1 MSSIKNKINKL
12 LFEKI
17 ETDFHND
24 NKLVDALHLLL
35 NGNFI
40 KYDFENVNI
49 SLSNLK
55 SDDFQTEMFKL
66 NEKSSK
72 RKKNGVYYTPN
83 DVSEYIIANSFINFI
98 DNSINKTINYNEI
111 YNTLINYD
119 NEKLNK
125 ILFNSKI
132 LDPTCGSGEF
142 LLNTFI
148 MKYNL
153 LKETKNV
160 DDENILKITKTL
172 YGNDIDDESTD
183 ISKIRLFMYVYSLL
197 ENKDY
202 YKKLTKILINNF
214 TNYDFVLNSNKIN
227 NKFEIVVGN
236 PPYVEYGKYDGK
248 EKLINKYGNIYAD
261 VIKNSI
267 DLLKCGGILGFIVP
281 LSYVATTRMSK
292 IREYVTEKCSK
303 QILLSFADRP
313 DCLFSGVH
321 QKLNIVIFQKN
332 YNKNKKIYHYL
343 DLLSISLVIAS
354 LLKLLTL
361 EIGINK
367 SPIILIVISVFIY
380 TNYTRIIEPNPKI
393 NRKSSLYV
401 NDIYMSDG
409 RIYNNYL
416 NKSEKTAY
424 NTLLKITKQRKTS
437 VKIIKQEDETLDKL
451 ISNYTT
457 ANQAIWIEHPELIS
471 YASFS
476 YRYRD
481 DSNYIELSPIYA
493 INNPIEEEINTLLI
507 ERKIDKIKQAT
518 KNMSDLEKI
527 KYVYEWIGDNAYYDK
542 LFTGSSKNQ
551 SIYNVFIKGN
561 AVCAGFAKT
570 SQVIFQNIGIESM
583 IITGYSTGSHMWNV
597 IKYNGKYYY
606 YDSTYAASIRDK
618 TNKNYYDGLKQD
630 KMNYY
635 TIDYANWYP
644 KIETENVL
652 YKK

>member
-1 MSSIKNKINKL
+1 MSSVKNKINKL

-160 DDENILKITKTL
+160 NDENILRITKTL

-214 TNYDFVLNSNKIN
+214 TNYDFVLDSNKIN

-236 PPYVEYGKYDGK
+236 PPYVEYGKYDDK

-332 YNKNKKIYHYL
+332 CNKNKKIYVSNYKHWYKEERKE
-343 DLLSISLVIAS
+343 LL
-354 LLKLLTL
+354 
-361 EIGINK
+361 N
-367 SPIILIVISVFIY
+367 
-380 TNYTRIIEPNPKI
+380 
-393 NRKSSLYV
+393 
-401 NDIYMSDG
+401 G
-409 RIYNNYL
+409 RD
-416 NKSEKTAY
+416 
-424 NTLLKITKQRKTS
+424 
-437 VKIIKQEDETLDKL
+437 VM
-451 ISNYTT
+451 ISNYNLNFIPKIGNNIEKSIFDKIFTT
-457 ANQAIWIEHPELIS
+457 NKENLYDIQSKLGKNLYLNMRSCFWIKAFSFNPGSSEYKEFKYENVDYVICLLNSSLFWLYWTMISDCWHITSKELKHFRFIDTTND
-471 YASFS
+471 FK
-476 YRYRD
+476 
-481 DSNYIELSPIYA
+481 EL
-493 INNPIEEEINTLLI
+493 
-507 ERKIDKIKQAT
+507 RKKLEQELEKTKKYVGSKQTEYEYKHKFCKKIIDKIDDKLANIYGLNSMELDYL
-518 KNMSDLEKI
+518 KNFAI
-527 KYVYEWIGDNAYYDK
+527 KYRMG
-542 LFTGSSKNQ
+542 
-551 SIYNVFIKGN
+551 
-561 AVCAGFAKT
+561 GF
-570 SQVIFQNIGIESM
+570 E
-583 IITGYSTGSHMWNV
+583 
-597 IKYNGKYYY
+597 
-606 YDSTYAASIRDK
+606 D
-618 TNKNYYDGLKQD
+618 
-630 KMNYY
+630 
-635 TIDYANWYP
+635 
-644 KIETENVL
+644 EN
-652 YKK
+652 

>member
-1 MSSIKNKINKL
+1 MRYFKRNKI
-12 LFEKI
+12 
-17 ETDFHND
+17 
-24 NKLVDALHLLL
+24 
-35 NGNFI
+35 
-40 KYDFENVNI
+40 
-49 SLSNLK
+49 
-55 SDDFQTEMFKL
+55 
-66 NEKSSK
+66 
-72 RKKNGVYYTPN
+72 
-83 DVSEYIIANSFINFI
+83 
-98 DNSINKTINYNEI
+98 
-111 YNTLINYD
+111 
-119 NEKLNK
+119 
-125 ILFNSKI
+125 
-132 LDPTCGSGEF
+132 
-142 LLNTFI
+142 
-148 MKYNL
+148 
-153 LKETKNV
+153 
-160 DDENILKITKTL
+160 
-172 YGNDIDDESTD
+172 
-183 ISKIRLFMYVYSLL
+183 
-197 ENKDY
+197 
-202 YKKLTKILINNF
+202 F
-214 TNYDFVLNSNKIN
+214 T
-227 NKFEIVVGN
+227 
-236 PPYVEYGKYDGK
+236 
-248 EKLINKYGNIYAD
+248 
-261 VIKNSI
+261 
-267 DLLKCGGILGFIVP
+267 
-281 LSYVATTRMSK
+281 
-292 IREYVTEKCSK
+292 
-303 QILLSFADRP
+303 
-313 DCLFSGVH
+313 
-321 QKLNIVIFQKN
+321 
-332 YNKNKKIYHYL
+332 
-343 DLLSISLVIAS
+343 
-354 LLKLLTL
+354 
-361 EIGINK
+361 
-367 SPIILIVISVFIY
+367 IILIVISVFIY

-583 IITGYSTGSHMWNV
+583 IITGYSTGNHMWNV

-618 TNKNYYDGLKQD
+618 NK
-630 KMNYY
+630 
-635 TIDYANWYP
+635 
-644 KIETENVL
+644 
-652 YKK
+652 